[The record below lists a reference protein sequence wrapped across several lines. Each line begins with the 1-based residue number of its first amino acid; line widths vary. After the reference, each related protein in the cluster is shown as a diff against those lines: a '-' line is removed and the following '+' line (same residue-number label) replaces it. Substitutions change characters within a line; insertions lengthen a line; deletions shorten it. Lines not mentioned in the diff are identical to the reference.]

1 MTATADGSGA
11 TPVATATPV
20 LTAARARSERA
31 LRQYREGTP
40 NVVVIIVDDTDF
52 AQLGCYGSDI
62 ATPAIDRLA
71 GWGVR
76 LSNFHTSAVCSP
88 PRACL
93 ISGRN
98 HHRVGMGM
106 LPDLP
111 MNFPGYTARIPA
123 EAGTLAEILR
133 AEGYA
138 TFEVGEWHLTPRDER
153 SRSGPF
159 GNWPLGKGF
168 EHAYGFLGGDAN
180 HWGPELIRD
189 NSYVDPPCAPEQG
202 YHLSED
208 LAQEAIT
215 RLRSLRRNQPGR
227 PFLLW
232 FALRATH
239 APRHVAPEWSDRYRG
254 QFDDGWEAWREAT
267 LERQVRLGI
276 VPNGTELAAPSDHV
290 PACGALPAVERRLYA
305 TMMQVYAGFPQPR
318 RRADRPCSRRAR
330 RYGRV

>member
-1 MTATADGSGA
+1 MRATADGAGA

-20 LTAARARSERA
+20 LTAARARAERA

-40 NVVVIIVDDTDF
+40 HVVVIILDDTGF

-71 GWGVR
+71 ARGVR
-76 LSNFHTSAVCSP
+76 LSNFHTTAVCSP
-88 PRACL
+88 TRACL
-93 ISGRN
+93 ITGRN

-123 EAGTLAEILR
+123 EAATLAEILR
-133 AEGYA
+133 SEGYA
-138 TFEVGEWHLTPRDER
+138 TFEVGKWHLTPRDER
-153 SRSGPF
+153 SLSGPF

-180 HWGPELIRD
+180 HWAPELIRD
-189 NSYVDPPCAPEQG
+189 HSYVDPPCTPEQG
-202 YHLSED
+202 YHPSED

-232 FALRATH
+232 FALGATH

-254 QFDDGWEAWREAT
+254 QFDNGWEAWREAT

-276 VPNGTELAAPSDHV
+276 VPKKVLSCQH
-290 PACGALPAVERRLYA
+290 RRTTCPLVA
-305 TMMQVYAGFPQPR
+305 HSRLMSAGCTPR
-318 RRADRPCSRRAR
+318 
-330 RYGRV
+330 